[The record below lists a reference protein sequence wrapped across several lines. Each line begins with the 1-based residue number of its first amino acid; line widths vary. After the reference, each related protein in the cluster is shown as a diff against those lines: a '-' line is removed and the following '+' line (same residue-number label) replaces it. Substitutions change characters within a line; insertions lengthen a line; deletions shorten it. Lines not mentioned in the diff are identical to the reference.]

1 MIGEAMAAWAA
12 TARTGPGTL
21 RPPVGYDAIVGL
33 LHAGIGADLGTADLG
48 TPVGAELGGT
58 PWGGGRA
65 PRKLSTLDLLPA
77 VGTYSWSSVTY
88 DPRIASYPWLTNRR
102 LWTVRMERFR
112 RPPRPKGAP
121 W

>member
-33 LHAGIGADLGTADLG
+33 LHAGIGADLGT
-48 TPVGAELGGT
+48 PVGAKLGGT

-102 LWTVRMERFR
+102 LWTVRMERYR